1 MPVWGIIIVLRVAW
15 STTRLMVFQI
25 AASGKDFA
33 SASTAAAE
41 SNPSPGYRYRT
52 AF

>member
-1 MPVWGIIIVLRVAW
+1 MPVWRIIIVLLVSW
-15 STTRLMVFQI
+15 STTRLMVVQI
-25 AASGKDFA
+25 AASGKAFA

-41 SNPSPGYRYRT
+41 SNPSPGYKYRT